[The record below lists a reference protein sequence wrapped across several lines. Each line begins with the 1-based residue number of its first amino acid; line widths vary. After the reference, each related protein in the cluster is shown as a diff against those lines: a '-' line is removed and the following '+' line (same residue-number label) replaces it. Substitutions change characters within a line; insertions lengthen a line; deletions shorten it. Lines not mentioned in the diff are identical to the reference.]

1 MSTDTPGWKRMAF
14 KNNKVWV
21 ETGPAGDLLVQDGKV
36 RIKYQLDQPHEYRV
50 HKESL
55 RPLDRP
61 GAAPA
66 TSTVKSPAKKKP
78 VPAKN
83 FAGNGTEVAAAM
95 AEKDAIQVFTD
106 GAASGN
112 PGPAGIGVLLIYGNS
127 QKTISRYIGHATNN
141 IAELKAIE
149 AALLEIKNK
158 KLPVRLFTDSAYSLG
173 ALTLGW
179 KAQKNVELIAGI
191 QKLMRTFSDLKIFKV
206 KGHAGMAENETADR
220 LATEAIQKLAE

>member
-1 MSTDTPGWKRMAF
+1 MAF

-21 ETGPAGDLLVQDGKV
+21 ETDPAGDLLVQEGKV

-50 HKESL
+50 HEKSL

-66 TSTVKSPAKKKP
+66 TSTAISPAKKKP
-78 VPAKN
+78 VPAKKN
-83 FAGNGTEVAAAM
+83 AGNGTAVAAAM
-95 AEKDAIQVFTD
+95 AEENAIAVFTD

-149 AALLEIKNK
+149 AGLMEIKNK

-191 QKLMRTFSDLKIFKV
+191 KKLMRTFSDLKILKV

-220 LATEAIQKLAE
+220 LATEAIQKAGE